1 MPAELRVLDVPPDGS
16 AVVVAAADRAAP
28 PSPGMVRWIDLRAQ
42 DEATMQLLGER
53 FGFHPL
59 TIEDCLQVDQRP
71 KLEEYGDYLF
81 MVMHGFD
88 CPSGRPHEAT
98 ARELHAFLGAGYL
111 VTVHADAMEPLEK
124 IWQRVAGDPALGRRG
139 PDFLMYL
146 VADAVVDANF
156 PILDLVADDLEE
168 IENAVL
174 ERAQRSDLARIF
186 SLKRT
191 LVEMRKVLSPERDVF
206 SLLSKR
212 GDPRVSEKTSLYF
225 RDVYDHLS
233 RIAEGL
239 EAARDLLGNALDAY
253 LSTSANRTNEIMKRL
268 TLLSAVFLPLTFITG
283 FFGQNFEH
291 LPYHSDAFMYSM
303 ITACALIPTAM
314 VLLFKRSGWF

>member
-1 MPAELRVLDVPPDGS
+1 MPAELRVLDIPPDGPC
-16 AVVVAAADRAAP
+16 AVVRDTDQATP
-28 PSPGMVRWIDLRAQ
+28 PPPGVVRWIDLQAQ
-42 DEATMQLLGER
+42 DEPTLKLLADR

-59 TIEDCLQVDQRP
+59 TVEDCLHVDQRP

-81 MVMHGFD
+81 MVIHGFS
-88 CPSGRPHEAT
+88 CPTGKAHDVVPH
-98 ARELHAFLGAGYL
+98 ELHAFLGTNYL
-111 VTVHADAMEPLEK
+111 VTVHEDPIEPLDR
-124 IWQRVAGDPALGRRG
+124 IWQRVAGEPALGRRG
-139 PDFLMYL
+139 PDFLLYL
-146 VADAVVDANF
+146 VSDAVVDANF
-156 PILDLVADDLEE
+156 PILDLISDHLEE

-206 SLLSKR
+206 SLLAKR

-239 EAARDLLGNALDAY
+239 DAARDLLGNALDAY
-253 LSTSANRTNEIMKRL
+253 LSMSANRTNEIMKRL
-268 TLLSAVFLPLTFITG
+268 TLLSAVFMPLTFITG

-291 LPYHSDAFMYSM
+291 LPFRSDALMYSM
-303 ITACALIPTAM
+303 VATCALIPTAM

>member
-1 MPAELRVLDVPPDGS
+1 MPAVLRVLDIPAEGPS
-16 AVVVAAADRAAP
+16 VVVEGSDLATP
-28 PSPGMVRWIDLRAQ
+28 PPAGTIRWIDLRGQ
-42 DEATMQLLGER
+42 DEPTLKLLADR

-59 TIEDCLQVDQRP
+59 TVEDCLHVDQRP

-81 MVMHGFD
+81 VVIHGFS
-88 CPSGRPHEAT
+88 CPTGKAHDVVPH
-98 ARELHAFLGAGYL
+98 ELHAFLGQSYL
-111 VTVHADAMEPLEK
+111 VTVHVDAIEALERV
-124 IWQRVAGDPALGRRG
+124 WQRVAGEPALGRRG
-139 PDFLMYL
+139 PDFLLYL
-146 VADAVVDANF
+146 IADAVVDANF
-156 PILDLVADDLEE
+156 PILDLMSDHLEE

-174 ERAQRSDLARIF
+174 EHPRREDLSRIF

-283 FFGQNFEH
+283 FFGQNFDH
-291 LPYHSDAFMYSM
+291 LPFHNDAFMYSM
-303 ITACALIPTAM
+303 IATCVLIPTVM
-314 VLLFKRSGWF
+314 VLVFKRSGWF